1 MGKSDII
8 SAAQARAGA
17 PARSNQPWR
26 VVVADPDE
34 SVHQKVIEALS
45 GLKVIGRQLEISC
58 VRSSREL
65 IGHLVDQPDTALV
78 IMDAMAQFG
87 DSGIDAAGTIRH
99 NLKNRRVRLVMLN
112 SAEEEIPS
120 SELIT
125 RYDINDIRH
134 KSDLSQGRLFTLTYS
149 NLLHYQELMVAEE
162 NREGLE
168 LIVDASTTILRRK
181 LPERLAKGALELLCS
196 ILGVDQYCDEPKFDA
211 VMLTGPN
218 DPEMRLL
225 ASHGRLANANSV
237 DDLPLEVMASFCALQ
252 PESDDAIVVR
262 GDAHLYARISG
273 ESDLD
278 ICIWLRSDSSFKEID
293 DQVINLFCRNIANSL
308 HAADVHQS
316 LSKTQNGLILMLS
329 EAIERRSL
337 ETGNHVRR
345 VGEYSRLL
353 GLLYGLDEAEADIL
367 LIGAALHDAGKVA
380 IPDAILNKPGKL
392 TDKERAIMQT
402 HAEIGGRMFEKQ
414 DLPVL
419 RAAMIISVQHHEKWD
434 GTGYPNGLAGENIHL
449 YGRIAGLADVFD
461 ALGSDRCYKRAWPIE
476 KTLALLRAERGKH
489 FDPMLI
495 DLFLEHLPKFLEIRD
510 RFIDPPVEEMI
521 CNTQ

>member
-181 LPERLAKGALELLCS
+181 LPEW
-196 ILGVDQYCDEPKFDA
+196 LG
-211 VMLTGPN
+211 N
-218 DPEMRLL
+218 PEFRQWVSGY
-225 ASHGRLANANSV
+225 AA
-237 DDLPLEVMASFCALQ
+237 
-252 PESDDAIVVR
+252 
-262 GDAHLYARISG
+262 AHLRHGGGGAFY
-273 ESDLD
+273 
-278 ICIWLRSDSSFKEID
+278 
-293 DQVINLFCRNIANSL
+293 V
-308 HAADVHQS
+308 
-316 LSKTQNGLILMLS
+316 TM
-329 EAIERRSL
+329 
-337 ETGNHVRR
+337 RR
-345 VGEYSRLL
+345 V
-353 GLLYGLDEAEADIL
+353 
-367 LIGAALHDAGKVA
+367 
-380 IPDAILNKPGKL
+380 KP
-392 TDKERAIMQT
+392 
-402 HAEIGGRMFEKQ
+402 
-414 DLPVL
+414 
-419 RAAMIISVQHHEKWD
+419 
-434 GTGYPNGLAGENIHL
+434 
-449 YGRIAGLADVFD
+449 
-461 ALGSDRCYKRAWPIE
+461 
-476 KTLALLRAERGKH
+476 
-489 FDPMLI
+489 
-495 DLFLEHLPKFLEIRD
+495 
-510 RFIDPPVEEMI
+510 
-521 CNTQ
+521 